1 MRVREIEVEGLDG
14 LTTEERREENAI
26 LAEAGFVEGG
36 GFVKGGYDDLLDELE
51 TGQRGGGAGAEAVP
65 HTSEVD
71 EMRAWEVGF
80 LEACKQELNSR
91 LIAAGM
97 WCQKAAVSVVDGSS
111 YVFVF
116 RDGMGRVFDATLSVD
131 DALDLRMALG
141 EDWGR
146 ALIDK
151 VTEAAHEARRRY
163 FARMM

>member
-14 LTTEERREENAI
+14 LTTEERRDENAR
-26 LAEAGFVEGG
+26 LAEAGFVAGG
-36 GFVKGGYDDLLDELE
+36 EFVKGGYDDLLDELE
-51 TGQRGGGAGAEAVP
+51 TGQRGGGAGADAVL
-65 HTSEVD
+65 HTGEID
-71 EMRAWEVGF
+71 AMRAWEVQF
-80 LEACKQELNSR
+80 LAATKQELNSR
-91 LIAAGM
+91 LVAAGM
-97 WCQKAAVSVVDGSS
+97 WCQSASVDVIDGSS

-116 RDGMGRVFDATLSVD
+116 RDGMGRVFDTTLSVD
-131 DALDLRMALG
+131 DALDMRMALG